1 MTREE
6 VFEKLNTVFRD
17 NFDDDGINLTDST
30 SSADI
35 EDWDS
40 LEQINLVV
48 AIQDAFGI
56 KFNIDEVNAMKN
68 VGEMAGA
75 ILEKTQLLMILITGV
90 NHERIQDHGPFRRTA
105 GKLYG
110 HRHRR
115 HDGQI
120 PGDHRRYQSP
130 ACER

>member
-68 VGEMAGA
+68 VGEMADA
-75 ILEKTQLLMILITGV
+75 ILEKTG
-90 NHERIQDHGPFRRTA
+90 E
-105 GKLYG
+105 
-110 HRHRR
+110 
-115 HDGQI
+115 
-120 PGDHRRYQSP
+120 
-130 ACER
+130 

>member
-30 SSADI
+30 SSEDI

-68 VGEMAGA
+68 VGEMAEA
-75 ILEKTQLLMILITGV
+75 ILEKTG
-90 NHERIQDHGPFRRTA
+90 E
-105 GKLYG
+105 
-110 HRHRR
+110 
-115 HDGQI
+115 
-120 PGDHRRYQSP
+120 
-130 ACER
+130 